1 MTRFKFF
8 TYLMP
13 LAIAGGLALGLSA
26 APAMAEEEAPPER
39 GPDEIGTQC
48 ITDASADKHLHAAEL
63 SFIRAICDSDAEA
76 RGYQAGFV
84 RPAPPNFEGYG
95 CSDPNDTPHV
105 CFGVPGTGFGG
116 TR

>member
-13 LAIAGGLALGLSA
+13 LAFAGGLALGLAA
-26 APAMAEEEAPPER
+26 APAMAE
-39 GPDEIGTQC
+39 PDEIGTQC
-48 ITDASADKHLHAAEL
+48 ITDASVDKHLHAAEL
-63 SFIRAICDSDAEA
+63 SFIRAICDSDAEG

-95 CSDPNDTPHV
+95 CKDPGDTPHL
-105 CFGVPGTGFGG
+105 CFGVPGTGLGG